1 VRSLS
6 SSMPVSHCS
15 CCNQANKRR
24 PTCGKKDHPCL
35 KNLCFPTIVGG
46 RNDSKCGDLK
56 YSMTEIPFQPITV
69 SLPTVIPYQP
79 FTVNVTGDLKYR
91 LPDQLV
97 LQMQNTCQQ
106 PNCSNPK
113 KFGWYCG
120 KHRCK
125 HTLQTG
131 IEQATKDGDLF
142 AKELFSR
149 LFESRF
155 EVTNP
160 LQPKFDL
167 KTRSP
172 AAETKS
178 NADFLKIM
186 ETYTSYLLCLLGT
199 EKHRK
204 VIDQKMRAR
213 KLAEKC
219 GPHIT
224 TVYLM
229 DGHGAFTLLFL
240 SNVQEMYGPERLNNL
255 NVVIVDIDREVT
267 DYHKK
272 FFQTQSGRIQCYLQD
287 ITSCPKGPENLIYM
301 NFCGITKALPAVKN
315 FVKSCNPTQPLVISF
330 SIARMKNDKKMNIF
344 SQIQKSSPNGAE
356 FERLKTG
363 RKDFR
368 TIWLQPAS
376 SL

>member
-1 VRSLS
+1 
-6 SSMPVSHCS
+6 MPISHCS
-15 CCNQANKRR
+15 CCGQANKRV
-24 PTCGKKDHPCL
+24 PTCGRKDHPCL
-35 KNLCFPTIVGG
+35 KNRCFLTAVGG
-46 RNDSKCGDLK
+46 RNDSKRGALP
-56 YSMTEIPFQPITV
+56 SSV
-69 SLPTVIPYQP
+69 STRNSISIDPSQMQ
-79 FTVNVTGDLKYR
+79 
-91 LPDQLV
+91 PDQLA
-97 LQMQNTCQQ
+97 LQMQNTQCQQ

-120 KHRCK
+120 KHRSK

-131 IEQATKDGDLF
+131 IEQATKEGDLF
-142 AKELFSR
+142 AKELFSH
-149 LFESRF
+149 LFQSRF
-155 EVTNP
+155 RESNP

-167 KTRSP
+167 KAPSP
-172 AAETKS
+172 AAETIS
-178 NADFLKIM
+178 NAGFLEIM
-186 ETYTSYLLCLLGT
+186 GAKYTPYLLCLLGT
-199 EKHRK
+199 EKHKK
-204 VIDQKMRAR
+204 VVDQKMRAC
-213 KLAEKC
+213 KLAKMC

-240 SNVQEMYGPERLNNL
+240 SNVQEIYGSERLNNL
-255 NVVIVDIDREVT
+255 NIVIVDIDPQVN

-287 ITSCPKGPENLIYM
+287 ITSCPTGPENLIYM

-330 SIARMKNDKKMNIF
+330 SIARMKDDKKINIF

-356 FERLKTG
+356 FERLRTG

-368 TIWLQPAS
+368 TIWLQPA
-376 SL
+376 